1 MKAVMPA
8 RIHGQ
13 FPRWGYLDRYATNEY
28 MPRALG
34 LALALTLAAIGVA
47 QLWRTLPPDVT
58 LQMIERPMP
67 HFTEPTDILPPP
79 AIENVGTISPPKATR
94 TRPQIPSFIVVDDEP
109 VIDTDWSTEG
119 SSSGLD
125 VTAEGIGDPDVLP
138 IPEGGEVVS
147 GWPSPDDI
155 IVVEKEPELVMMQ
168 QPVYP
173 EIAREAGL
181 EGTVL
186 VRMLVDTEGAVR
198 DVRVLQSVLGFEEAA
213 VAAARTAVFRPAMQ
227 QDRPVAVWVVMPIEF
242 RLR

>member
-8 RIHGQ
+8 RIRGQ
-13 FPRWGYLDRYATNEY
+13 FPRWGYLDRYATNED

-67 HFTEPTDILPPP
+67 HFTQPTDILPPP
-79 AIENVGTISPPKATR
+79 AIENVGTISPPKAAR

-125 VTAEGIGDPDVLP
+125 VAAGLAIGRSA
-138 IPEGGEVVS
+138 ITEGGKWS
-147 GWPSPDDI
+147 
-155 IVVEKEPELVMMQ
+155 
-168 QPVYP
+168 
-173 EIAREAGL
+173 AAGL
-181 EGTVL
+181 H
-186 VRMLVDTEGAVR
+186 
-198 DVRVLQSVLGFEEAA
+198 
-213 VAAARTAVFRPAMQ
+213 RTTSSSSRRNQ
-227 QDRPVAVWVVMPIEF
+227 GS
-242 RLR
+242 